1 MQSDYA
7 PNTLADNHIVVTGG
21 GTGLGLAMAKRFA
34 ELGAKVTINGRREE
48 KLATAVAEIEAAG
61 GTASGLTCNV
71 RDPESVESFFTSAEE
86 ALGPVTG
93 LVNNAAANFLSDTAT
108 LSPNG
113 FDSIVQTNLYG
124 SFYCTQACGRRW
136 LERKTPGSVV
146 SIATTYTE
154 SGSAFV
160 VPSAVSKAA
169 VITMMKSLAAE
180 WGPYGIRL
188 NAISP
193 GPVPTDGAWD
203 RLVPDP
209 TMEEKFKKRIALR
222 RFGEPM
228 EVANLAVYLL
238 SDLASFVTGE
248 NICLDGGEHLS
259 SGLFNP
265 FTSMP
270 REQIM
275 GMLAMMRGRD
285 AR

>member
-1 MQSDYA
+1 MQSDYS
-7 PNTLADNHIVVTGG
+7 PDTLAGSHIVVTGG

-34 ELGAKVTINGRREE
+34 QLGAKVTINGRREE
-48 KLATAVAEIEAAG
+48 KLAAAVAEIEADG
-61 GTASGLTCNV
+61 GTANGVVCNV
-71 RDPESVESFFTSAEE
+71 RDPESVEAFFNSAEE
-86 ALGPVTG
+86 AQGEVTG

-136 LERKTPGSVV
+136 LDRKTSGSIV
-146 SIATTYTE
+146 SIATTYTDC
-154 SGSAFV
+154 GSAFV
-160 VPSAVSKAA
+160 VPSAVSKAGI
-169 VITMMKSLAAE
+169 ITMMKSLAAE
-180 WGPYGIRL
+180 WGPYNIRL

-222 RFGEPM
+222 RFGEPS

-238 SDLASFVTGE
+238 SDLSAFVTGE

-270 REQIM
+270 REQIL

>member
-1 MQSDYA
+1 MNSDFSSD
-7 PNTLADNHIVVTGG
+7 TLADSHIVVTGG
-21 GTGLGLAMAKRFA
+21 GTGLGFAMAKRFA
-34 ELGAKVTINGRREE
+34 QLGAKVTMNGRREE
-48 KLATAVAEIEAAG
+48 KLAAAVAEIESAG
-61 GTASGLTCNV
+61 GTAAGITCNV
-71 RDPESVESFFTSAEE
+71 RDPESVETFFTKAEE
-86 ALGPVTG
+86 AQGPVTG

-136 LERKTPGSVV
+136 LEQKIPGAVV
-146 SIATTYTE
+146 SIATTYTDC
-154 SGSAFV
+154 GSAFV
-160 VPSAVSKAA
+160 VPSAVSKAGI
-169 VITMMKSLAAE
+169 ITMMKSLAAE

-209 TMEEKFKKRIALR
+209 SMEEQFKQRIALR
-222 RFGEPM
+222 RFGEPR
-228 EVANLAVYLL
+228 EVADLAVYLL
-238 SDLASFVTGE
+238 SDLSGFITGE

-270 REQIM
+270 REQIL

>member
-1 MQSDYA
+1 MNSDYS
-7 PNTLADNHIVVTGG
+7 PNALADSHIVVTGG
-21 GTGLGLAMAKRFA
+21 GTGLGLSMAKRFA

-48 KLATAVAEIEAAG
+48 KLMEAVAEISASG
-61 GTASGLTCNV
+61 GTAAGFTCNV
-71 RDPESVESFFTSAEE
+71 RDPESVEAFFTQTEE
-86 ALGPVTG
+86 NHGPVTG

-113 FDSIVQTNLYG
+113 FDAIVQTNLYG

-136 LERKTPGSVV
+136 LEQKTGGSVV
-146 SIATTYTE
+146 SIATTYTN
-154 SGSAFV
+154 SGSAFI
-160 VPSAVSKAA
+160 VPSAVSKAGI
-169 VITMMKSLAAE
+169 VTMMKSLAAE

-222 RFGEPM
+222 RFGEPE

-238 SDLASFVTGE
+238 SDLSGFLTGE
-248 NICLDGGEHLS
+248 NICLDGGEQLS
-259 SGLFNP
+259 GGLFNP

-270 REQIM
+270 REQIL